1 MTKKTT
7 LILFYGAIALI
18 SIGVIFLSRFLHRQ
32 NAESSQMPGA
42 ATMVINTGKTQTRYW
57 FPIANDLEGVNQEGE
72 RVKLSDLKGKV
83 WLVANFFAV
92 CPMCAQRNGA
102 ELTKIYQA
110 FKDNPHFH
118 MVCITVDPDNDN
130 AEKLKAY
137 GDALNADPANWWF
150 FNAGNQQ
157 DTHRYLEEEL
167 KYFSIRERRDPID
180 IQANGRFAH
189 DLGFILVD
197 SNFHVIGKWPLSD
210 ARSSEAVRRDPGLY
224 DRLSRELMERIK
236 DELDKQNEIGR
247 TQ

>member
-1 MTKKTT
+1 MSKKTT
-7 LILFYGAIALI
+7 LILFYGTIMLM
-18 SIGVIFLSRFLHRQ
+18 SIGVIFLSRYLHRQ
-32 NAESSQMPGA
+32 NEDSSQMPGV
-42 ATMVINTGKTQTRYW
+42 ATMVINTGKTQTKYW
-57 FPIANDLEGVNQEGE
+57 FPIAKDLTGINQVGK

-110 FKDNPHFH
+110 FKDDPDFH

-130 AEKLKAY
+130 VEKLKAY
-137 GDALNADPANWWF
+137 GEALNADPANWWF
-150 FNAGNQQ
+150 INAGSQA

-167 KYFSIRERRDPID
+167 KYFSIRERRDPVD

-197 SNFHVIGKWPLSD
+197 ADFHVIGKWPLSD
-210 ARSSEAVRRDPGLY
+210 ARSPQAVKRDPSLY
-224 DRLSRELMERIK
+224 DRLKKELMQRIK
-236 DELDKQNEIGR
+236 AELDKPNENE
-247 TQ
+247 